1 MKKLF
6 ATLIFIA
13 LFQYLQAQ
21 NCSNP
26 ISQTTFQAGFNQVAV
41 MPNNDTKLVKAMGL
55 LTNSCLMSENIK
67 SMSQLFT
74 DDAFRLEYC
83 KAAYSH
89 SFDRANYYQVYDGF
103 TKFSSAFMLHDYILT
118 VNGGATP
125 VVVSNPV
132 VTTPL
137 PPAAGVVFPIR
148 VYPPHTNYNGKK
160 GCAGPVISD
169 EQFKAAVMNVN
180 SQPTDESKFLAIQN
194 ASDQYCL
201 SFTMMMKFSSMLQQE
216 GLRSKIMMNTFAK
229 TFDQGNYEFGKVL
242 FSTEGA
248 KNEWVLFAKNY
259 LTPPP
264 PPCLVSGSA
273 FTALIKDFEEQ
284 RFTDDKMKM
293 FNNVS
298 KDRCFNVEQVRAISK
313 QFPFDDE
320 KMIVIKNSY
329 AKCTDRP
336 NYYKLVDEVTF
347 SANKDNL
354 RNYISSH

>member
-1 MKKLF
+1 MKKIFYTLLF
-6 ATLIFIA
+6 LLVIKTAT
-13 LFQYLQAQ
+13 AQ
-21 NCSNP
+21 NCNNP
-26 ISQTTFQAGFNQVAV
+26 ISQATFQIGFNQVAV

-83 KAAYSH
+83 KVAYTH
-89 SFDRANYYQVYDGF
+89 AFDRANFYQVYDAF
-103 TKFSSAFMLHDYILT
+103 TKFSAAFMLHDYILS
-118 VNGGATP
+118 VNGGASS
-125 VVVSNPV
+125 VV
-132 VTTPL
+132 VTTPTNPL
-137 PPAAGVVFPIR
+137 PPGAGVVFPIW
-148 VYPPHTNYNGKK
+148 VYPPHANYTGKK

-169 EQFKAAVMNVN
+169 EQFKAAAMNVN
-180 SQPTDESKFLAIQN
+180 SQPTDEAKFLAIQT

-201 SFTMMMKFSSMLQQE
+201 SFTMMMKFASMLQQE

-229 TFDQGNYEFGKVL
+229 TYDQGNYEFGKVL

-248 KNEWVLFAKNY
+248 KNEWMLFAKNY

-264 PPCLVSGSA
+264 PPCLVSDGD
-273 FTALIKDFEEQ
+273 FKNLIKDFEEQ

-293 FNNVS
+293 YNNVS
-298 KDRCFNVEQVRAISK
+298 KDRCFNVEQIRAISK

-320 KMIVIKNSY
+320 KLTIFKNAHS
-329 AKCTDRP
+329 KCTDKP
-336 NYYKLVDEVTF
+336 NYYKLVDELTF
-347 SANKDNL
+347 SAHKDQL

>member
-1 MKKLF
+1 MKKLISSLLF
-6 ATLIFIA
+6 LF
-13 LFQYLQAQ
+13 LFQLTQAQ

-26 ISQTTFQAGFNQVAV
+26 IPQATFQAGFNQVAV
-41 MPNNDTKLVKAMGL
+41 MPNNDTKLVKAMAL
-55 LTNSCLMSENIK
+55 LQNTCLMSENVK

-74 DDAFRLEYC
+74 DDMYRLEYC
-83 KAAYSH
+83 KAAYTH
-89 SFDRANYYQVYDGF
+89 TFDRANYYQVYDAF
-103 TKFSSAFMLHDYILT
+103 TKFSAAFMLHDYILAI
-118 VNGGATP
+118 NGGTTP
-125 VVVSNPV
+125 VVVTTPV

-137 PPAAGVVFPIR
+137 PPAAGVVFPIW

-160 GCAGPVISD
+160 GCAGPVIGD
-169 EQFKAAVMNVN
+169 EQFKTIAMNVN
-180 SQPTDESKFLAIQN
+180 SQPTDESKYLAIQT

-201 SFTMMMKFSSMLQQE
+201 SFAMMMKFSSMLQQE
-216 GLRSKIMMNTFAK
+216 SLRLKIMMNTFAK
-229 TFDQGNYEFGKVL
+229 TYDQENYEAGKVI
-242 FSTEGA
+242 FNTESV
-248 KNEWVLFAKNY
+248 KNEWVVFAKKY
-259 LTPPP
+259 LIPPP
-264 PPCLVSGSA
+264 PPCLVSEGD
-273 FTALIKDFEEQ
+273 FKNLIKDFEEQ